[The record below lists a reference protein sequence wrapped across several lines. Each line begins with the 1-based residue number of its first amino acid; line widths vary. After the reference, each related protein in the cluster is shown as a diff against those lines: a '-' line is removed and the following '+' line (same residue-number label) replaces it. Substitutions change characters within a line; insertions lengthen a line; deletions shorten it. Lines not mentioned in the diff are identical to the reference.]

1 MLECCYGKKHEP
13 ARCLHKDIIDKYG
26 GKILFLEYI
35 TSNDRPS
42 ADGAGWRT
50 VILSILLPCY
60 APGSFHMDAR
70 FREPKLRPWEI
81 GNWAATLGERYME
94 VQGINS
100 Y

>member
-50 VILSILLPCY
+50 VILFYSVAMLCPGLFSSTNLLP
-60 APGSFHMDAR
+60 MDDHKKPLCIFLDDR
-70 FREPKLRPWEI
+70 MFLLKDFD
-81 GNWAATLGERYME
+81 
-94 VQGINS
+94 INL
-100 Y
+100 